1 MSGEGLTIPMEK
13 IESVIFDWGGVL
25 IDDPAPRRLRYCAE
39 LLSVPEAGLAQA
51 ITRSMPE
58 FQIGAIAEGV
68 FWERVCGELNVPTPK
83 SRSLW
88 GDGFDA
94 AYVARPQ
101 MFALA
106 ADLQQRG
113 CKTAVLSNTEAP
125 AVEYFARMG
134 YDMFDSLVFSCTEG
148 VRKPERRIYEIAVAK
163 LGSPPARTAYI
174 DDDPK
179 YINAAKRAGLD
190 AILFE
195 TIEQVKN
202 ALLPYLTC
210 GSTAGHDCGPLR
222 KDTDGFQNISQPQ

>member
-1 MSGEGLTIPMEK
+1 MAMEK

-39 LLSVPEAGLAQA
+39 VLSVPEDTLAEILA
-51 ITRSMPE
+51 EFMPE
-58 FQIGAIAEGV
+58 FQRGAIAEDT
-68 FWERVCGELNVPTPK
+68 FWERVCSKLNVPTPK

-94 AYVARPQ
+94 AHVARPE
-101 MFALA
+101 MFSLA
-106 ADLQQRG
+106 AGLQQKG

-134 YDMFDSLVFSCTEG
+134 YDMFDCLVFSCNEG
-148 VRKPERRIYEIAVAK
+148 TRKPELRIYEIAIEK
-163 LGSPPARTAYI
+163 LNSPPARTVYI

-179 YINAAKRAGLD
+179 YIKAAEQAGLI

-195 TIEQVKN
+195 TVEQVKN
-202 ALLPYLTC
+202 ALSPY
-210 GSTAGHDCGPLR
+210 
-222 KDTDGFQNISQPQ
+222 